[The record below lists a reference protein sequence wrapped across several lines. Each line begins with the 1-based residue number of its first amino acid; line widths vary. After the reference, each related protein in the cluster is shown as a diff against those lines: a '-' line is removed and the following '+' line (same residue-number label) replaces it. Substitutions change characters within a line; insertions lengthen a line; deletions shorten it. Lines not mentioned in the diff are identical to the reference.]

1 LVFVVHFECAMRGK
15 QIMGTKKRSTGP
27 ADPSRRAVLGSSAKA
42 VALAAGA
49 SAGLLAGCEPQSQET
64 AKDKPAPAPEGKKA
78 ESSAAVATKPS
89 AKTHVGPGEL
99 DEYYVFFS
107 SGQTGELRIVGLPS
121 MRELMR
127 VPVFNRC
134 SATGWGQTNES
145 LKVLTE
151 GLTPE
156 TRKYLASRGGTYFN
170 GDLHHPHMSFTD
182 GTYDGR
188 YLFMNDKANT
198 RVARVRCDVMKCD
211 KIIELPNQHTVHG
224 LRVQKYPKTGY
235 VFCNGEDRTPIPNDG
250 SALTDPKNYQCVFT
264 AVDGETMKVAWQ
276 VLVDGNLDNVDG
288 DYQGKYCFSTCYNS
302 EEGVTL
308 AESTANQQDWVVIFN
323 LKRIEEAV
331 AKGQA
336 KTIGGVPVLDG
347 RKGSP
352 FTRYVP
358 IPNSPHG
365 INTAPDGIH
374 VVANGKLSPTVTV
387 LDVRKFDDLFEDKIK
402 PRDTVVAEP
411 ELGLGPL
418 HTAFD
423 GKGNAYTT
431 LFIDSQICKWS
442 ISRAIE
448 KFQGKEVDPIIQK
461 LDVHYQPGHNHSSMG
476 QTKEADGKWLLSL
489 NKFSKD
495 RFLNVGPLKPECD
508 QLIDI
513 SGEKMVLVHDG
524 PSFAEP
530 HDATIIHRSK
540 VNPVH
545 VWKRDDPFF
554 ADAVAQAKADG
565 VTLESA
571 AQVVRDGN
579 KVRVYMFSIAP
590 TFSLSDFTVRQG
602 DEVTVY
608 VTNRDQ
614 VEDLTHGFTIV
625 NYGVAMEVAPQ
636 ATASVTF
643 KADRPGVYWYYCQWF
658 CHAMHMEM
666 KGRML
671 VEPRKA

>member
-1 LVFVVHFECAMRGK
+1 MTGRSSKTPSLTRRDLLG
-15 QIMGTKKRSTGP
+15 GT
-27 ADPSRRAVLGSSAKA
+27 AKA
-42 VALAAGA
+42 AT
-49 SAGLLAGCEPQSQET
+49 LAGIGGIAGGLTGGTLVAPSIGHAQ
-64 AKDKPAPAPEGKKA
+64 AHNPAEVP
-78 ESSAAVATKPS
+78 
-89 AKTHVGPGEL
+89 PGQL
-99 DEYYVFFS
+99 DEYYIFFS
-107 SGQTGELRIVGLPS
+107 SGQTGELRIVGCPS

-134 SATGWGQTNES
+134 SATGWGLTNES
-145 LKVLTE
+145 RKILTE
-151 GLTPE
+151 GLLPE
-156 TRKYLASRGGTYFN
+156 TKAFLESRGGIYLN

-188 YLFMNDKANT
+188 YIFVNDKANT
-198 RVARVRCDVMKCD
+198 RVARIRCDVMKCD

-224 LRVQKYPKTGY
+224 LRLQKYPRTGY
-235 VFCNGEDRTPIPNDG
+235 VFANGEFRVPVPNDG
-250 SALTDPKNYQCVFT
+250 SILDEPSKYHSIFT
-264 AVDGETMKVAWQ
+264 AIDGDTMKVAWQ
-276 VLVDGNLDNVDG
+276 VKVSGNLDNVDA

-308 AESTANQQDWVVIFN
+308 AEMTSAEQDWVVVFN

-331 AKGQA
+331 ARGEYEE
-336 KTIGGVPVLDG
+336 IGGVPVLDG

-352 FTRYVP
+352 LTRYIP

-374 VVANGKLSPTVTV
+374 VVVNGKLSPTVSV
-387 LDVRKFDDLFEDKIK
+387 MDVRRLDDLFEDKID
-402 PRDTVVAEP
+402 PRDVIVAEP

-423 GKGNAYTT
+423 GRGNAYTT
-431 LFIDSQICKWS
+431 LFIDSQICKWN
-442 ISRAIE
+442 IE
-448 KFQGKEVDPIIQK
+448 KAIRAFNGEDVDPIIQK

-495 RFLNVGPLKPECD
+495 RFLNVGPLKPEND

-513 SGEKMVLVHDG
+513 SGDEMRIVHDG

-530 HDATIIHRSK
+530 HDATIVHRSK
-540 VNPVH
+540 LNPVH
-545 VWKRDDPFF
+545 VWDRNDPMFE
-554 ADAVAQAKADG
+554 DARRQAAADG
-565 VTLESA
+565 VDLESA
-571 AQVVRDGN
+571 ADVIRDGN
-579 KVRVYMFSIAP
+579 KVRVYMFSSAP
-590 TFSLSDFTVRQG
+590 SFSLESFTVKQG

-608 VTNRDQ
+608 ITNIDD

-625 NYGVAMEVAPQ
+625 NYGIAMEVAPQ

-643 KADRPGVYWYYCQWF
+643 IADRPGVYWYYCQWF
-658 CHAMHMEM
+658 CHALHMEM
-666 KGRML
+666 SGRMI
-671 VEPRKA
+671 VEPRSA

>member
-1 LVFVVHFECAMRGK
+1 
-15 QIMGTKKRSTGP
+15 MGSKKSSTGP
-27 ADPSRRAVLGSSAKA
+27 DDPGRRAALGTSAKA

-49 SAGLLAGCEPQSQET
+49 SAGLLAGCEPAADE
-64 AKDKPAPAPEGKKA
+64 APKDAKPAAPPAKGA
-78 ESSAAVATKPS
+78 EPAAAAKP
-89 AKTHVGPGEL
+89 AARAGNKVHVGPGEL

-107 SGQTGELRIVGLPS
+107 SGQSGEMRIMGLPS
-121 MRELMR
+121 MREIMR

-145 LKVLTE
+145 LKILTE
-151 GLTPE
+151 NLTPE
-156 TRKYLASRGGTYFN
+156 TRKYLASRGGIYLN

-182 GTYDGR
+182 GNYDGR

-250 SALTDPKNYQCVFT
+250 SVLADHKKYSCVFT

-308 AESTANQQDWVVIFN
+308 GETTANQQDWVVIFN
-323 LKRIEEAV
+323 LKRIEDAV
-331 AKGQA
+331 TKGQA

-352 FTRYVP
+352 LTRYVP

-374 VVANGKLSPTVTV
+374 IVANGKLSPTVTV
-387 LDVRKFDDLFEDKIK
+387 LDVRKFDDLFDDKIQ

-411 ELGLGPL
+411 QLGLGPL

-423 GKGNAYTT
+423 GRGNAYTT

-442 ISRAIE
+442 IARAIE
-448 KFQGKEVDPIIQK
+448 KFQGKDVDPIVQK

-513 SGEKMVLVHDG
+513 SGDRMVLVHDS
-524 PSFAEP
+524 PTFAEP
-530 HDATIIHRSK
+530 HDATIVHRSK

-554 ADAVAQAKADG
+554 ADAVKQAKADG
-565 VTLESA
+565 VELESA
-571 AQVVRDGN
+571 AKVVRDGN

-608 VTNRDQ
+608 VTNRDT

-625 NYGVAMEVAPQ
+625 NYGIAMEVAPQ

-643 KADRPGVYWYYCQWF
+643 KADRAGVYWYYCQWF